1 MRWSYEQDVL
11 CVKRYVWY
19 TIKNDKRS
27 LEECPELCA
36 RESFRAVEG
45 CKDINGLLGVIGGDV
60 PEASR
65 KDILKRIR
73 MLRKIFLEWGL
84 DNSDEPKPL
93 PCYTKQLLMAAD
105 DYLSY
110 RLKHDIEGTTV
121 ETKAQYQKRIKHEI
135 EELRNKE
142 LQSGQTIF
150 FGGPEEL

>member
-45 CKDINGLLGVIGGDV
+45 CKDINDLLGVIGGDV

-65 KDILKRIR
+65 ENILKRIR

-84 DNSDEPKPL
+84 DNLDEPKPL
-93 PCYTKQLLMAAD
+93 SCYTKQLLMAAD

-121 ETKAQYQKRIKHEI
+121 ETKAQYEKRIKHEI

-150 FGGPEEL
+150 VGGPEEL